1 MAHIRRKFHDAPG
14 ERPAL
19 AGWFLRQLRRLHDIE
34 RVLREG
40 GATPAVRLRIRGL
53 QARGIMALVR
63 AAALGLR
70 RGSNTILPKSAPGQA
85 LDYTLGQWGAMARY
99 LDDGRAEI
107 DNKLVENCLR
117 PAVPGRRNHLFIG
130 GAQAGGKSA
139 VFHSLLASAAARG
152 VDLQA
157 YLRDLFERLPPIN
170 PADQSALEQLRPP
183 VWAAAFK
190 AQRKQ
195 CPPPALK
202 IA

>member
-130 GAQAGGKSA
+130 GAQDTCFA
-139 VFHSLLASAAARG
+139 SLRELASDGGFFLPMPWYSYRG
-152 VDLQA
+152 LEPRLQRA
-157 YLRDLFERLPPIN
+157 HAGHTQGTGGDAVTRVP
-170 PADQSALEQLRPP
+170 
-183 VWAAAFK
+183 
-190 AQRKQ
+190 Q
-195 CPPPALK
+195 CRR
-202 IA
+202 